1 MNVAIGNPPSPEE
14 KLEKGDF
21 RKRFH
26 VIFLKYKELVVFMIL
41 KNQMKKKRCQIISNL
56 HH

>member
-1 MNVAIGNPPSPEE
+1 MNVAIGNPPPPEE
-14 KLEKGDF
+14 KFEKGDF